1 MAKTKTL
8 TNEDVKHIA
17 KLALIKLS
25 DDEIETFRKQLE
37 DILQY
42 VEVLEKFDSETPPEK
57 LKPEI
62 VNIFREDT
70 PEPSLSQEE
79 ATSGKNAKHG
89 FFTIN
94 QVITDA
100 DE

>member
-1 MAKTKTL
+1 MANTKTL

-25 DDEIETFRKQLE
+25 DDEIELFRKQLE

-57 LKPEI
+57 IKPEL
-62 VNIFREDT
+62 VNILRDDVT
-70 PEPSLSQEE
+70 EPSLSQED
-79 ATSGKNAKHG
+79 ATSGKKAKHG
-89 FFTIN
+89 LFAIN
-94 QVITDA
+94 QVISDG